1 MSKLLIKLDESWR
14 TYLDSLGANAG
25 FVEGL
30 IYQYLEDPA
39 QVDERW
45 RRTFDGVASGRK
57 PNGGQPAVASEPVAP
72 PRPRETPLRSVPQP
86 EPPKVLDEAGQVV
99 PLHGAAAKIAD
110 NMQASLAVPTATSQ
124 RHIPVKVID
133 ENRRLINQYLDLTGG
148 GRISYTHLIGWAI
161 VQALNHL
168 PNLNNA
174 YQEADGRPSRV
185 ERRQVC
191 LGVAVDVERK
201 DGSRLLMVPNIK
213 NAAALSF
220 LEFYKGLNDV
230 FTRVRT
236 GKAETSDFLGTT
248 ITLTNPGTVGTVAS
262 MPRLMPGQGAIIATG
277 AIDYPAE
284 YHGMAAET
292 LTILG
297 ISKIMTISCTYDH
310 RIIQGAESGL
320 VSRQDSGT
328 LAG

>member
-1 MSKLLIKLDESWR
+1 M
-14 TYLDSLGANAG
+14 
-25 FVEGL
+25 
-30 IYQYLEDPA
+30 
-39 QVDERW
+39 
-45 RRTFDGVASGRK
+45 
-57 PNGGQPAVASEPVAP
+57 
-72 PRPRETPLRSVPQP
+72 
-86 EPPKVLDEAGQVV
+86 
-99 PLHGAAAKIAD
+99 
-110 NMQASLAVPTATSQ
+110 
-124 RHIPVKVID
+124 
-133 ENRRLINQYLDLTGG
+133 
-148 GRISYTHLIGWAI
+148 
-161 VQALNHL
+161 
-168 PNLNNA
+168 
-174 YQEADGRPSRV
+174 
-185 ERRQVC
+185 C

-320 VSRQDSGT
+320 F
-328 LAG
+328 LAKIQELLLGEEEFYDQIFTDLKIPYHPIRWTPDRNPALFGMSSQREETEKQARVLQLINAYRVRGHLIADLNPLGVEPAYHYELDPINYGLTMWDLDRSFHHGRSQRGAG

>member
-1 MSKLLIKLDESWR
+1 MSKTLIKLDEGWR
-14 TYLDSLGANAG
+14 AYLDSLGANAG

-45 RRTFDGVASGRK
+45 RRTFDGVASG
-57 PNGGQPAVASEPVAP
+57 PEAEWWPAKRRVGTRTTTTARDLSAQRASPGTTQ
-72 PRPRETPLRSVPQP
+72 RTGET
-86 EPPKVLDEAGQVV
+86 GQVV
-99 PLHGAAAKIAD
+99 PLQGAAAKIAD

-174 YQEADGRPSRV
+174 YQDADGRPSRV

-213 NAAALSF
+213 NAAHPSF
-220 LEFYKGLNDV
+220 LRILLAAQSPSLTWFEPEKL
-230 FTRVRT
+230 RP
-236 GKAETSDFLGTT
+236 SDFLGTT

-262 MPRLMPGQGAIIATG
+262 IPRLIPGQGAIIATG

-284 YHGMAAET
+284 YHGMAPEPLPFWGSAR
-292 LTILG
+292 
-297 ISKIMTISCTYDH
+297 S
-310 RIIQGAESGL
+310 
-320 VSRQDSGT
+320 
-328 LAG
+328 